1 MIGGLDQQIKEIKEV
16 RSSNSLKSVQIVAW
30 LCSPDVLAQF
40 LDGFIQWP

>member
-16 RSSNSLKSVQIVAW
+16 GRSVQIVAW
-30 LCSPDVLAQF
+30 WCSPDVLAQL